1 MISEQA
7 LDWTK
12 RRRKTVNDP
21 NQPSYDQGGDWG
33 GNTNAPQGGV
43 GPAPDTRP
51 PGERGHGIGD
61 GIGGPDDSTPLF
73 PDVQINTKVFFS
85 RIKGPI
91 LKAFLAITVLT
102 VLVAVLKLMVNVVL
116 GFVGVGPMVIQIS
129 SGLFQFMLALVGLVV
144 GVLQVALYAPARN
157 AMMMNTP
164 DAPTSIGEVFAQAKG
179 GIPKAL
185 GLVLLTSMV
194 IGIASGCC
202 GIPGII
208 AFILLW
214 PARYLV
220 IARGMDLTSG
230 INASMDIGK
239 KYWVLFIVM
248 MVAAFVL
255 FVAVGA
261 VLGILGAIVGV
272 IMGVVVSS
280 GASIEVIMAVS
291 AFLGFGVDVIGWIV
305 GALVG
310 VAFWCVEGGIM
321 TTLEVEEYGELVAP

>member
-1 MISEQA
+1 MTASMISEQA

-144 GVLQVALYAPARN
+144 GVLQVALAGLERRVELCDPFGDLVGTGARRRRVRPGPAAGLAAPPQQPAAHAAQGQTQGDSHEHRDGVQSCPRPL
-157 AMMMNTP
+157 ACLA
-164 DAPTSIGEVFAQAKG
+164 APLRG
-179 GIPKAL
+179 GICRPL
-185 GLVLLTSMV
+185 RRVTQCTRS
-194 IGIASGCC
+194 SRRSFR
-202 GIPGII
+202 P
-208 AFILLW
+208 
-214 PARYLV
+214 P
-220 IARGMDLTSG
+220 RGP
-230 INASMDIGK
+230 
-239 KYWVLFIVM
+239 W
-248 MVAAFVL
+248 
-255 FVAVGA
+255 
-261 VLGILGAIVGV
+261 
-272 IMGVVVSS
+272 
-280 GASIEVIMAVS
+280 
-291 AFLGFGVDVIGWIV
+291 
-305 GALVG
+305 
-310 VAFWCVEGGIM
+310 
-321 TTLEVEEYGELVAP
+321 LERGQRTE